1 MFAQECEGSCVLC
14 VRHPPGEVS
23 RVTKAKIAVYS
34 CPFDAMGT
42 ETKGTVLLKSASE
55 LMEFSKGEEQLIEQ
69 VGGCVRACGYVRMC
83 VCACVCDVIQFHS
96 VLIVFHV

>member
-1 MFAQECEGSCVLC
+1 
-14 VRHPPGEVS
+14 
-23 RVTKAKIAVYS
+23 VTKAKIAVYS

-69 VGGCVRACGYVRMC
+69 VCGWVGACTCTCVFVR
-83 VCACVCDVIQFHS
+83 
-96 VLIVFHV
+96 VFLCMGV

>member
-1 MFAQECEGSCVLC
+1 MFAQECEGSCGLC
-14 VRHPPGEVS
+14 VHHPPGEVS

-69 VGGCVRACGYVRMC
+69 VGGGVRMRVCAHVC
-83 VCACVCDVIQFHS
+83 VCACVPVCV
-96 VLIVFHV
+96 